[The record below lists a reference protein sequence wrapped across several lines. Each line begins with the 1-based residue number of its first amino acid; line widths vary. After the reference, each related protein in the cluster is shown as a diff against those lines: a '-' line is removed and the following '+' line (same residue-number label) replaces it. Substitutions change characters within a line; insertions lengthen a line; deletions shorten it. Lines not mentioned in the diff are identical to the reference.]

1 MDFLTAEQLE
11 HFNAAASAAA
21 EATYQR
27 HTGEATFICPNCGF
41 TATVRRDA
49 FCGVAVCDH
58 CGVIMERK

>member
-1 MDFLTAEQLE
+1 MDFMTADQLE
-11 HFNAAASAAA
+11 LFHDAASAAA
-21 EATYQR
+21 EA
-27 HTGEATFICPNCGF
+27 AFICPNCGF

>member
-11 HFNAAASAAA
+11 RFNAAASAAA

-41 TATVRRDA
+41 TATVRRNSA
-49 FCGVAVCDH
+49 FGVAVCDH